1 MILLHEDFVAPV
13 LGDEEISSYLYDSN
27 ELSEILNSVLYTL
40 ELCRDNN
47 IFFEDE
53 TEKIEE
59 MLEMPREDIIVL
71 IPGKNISSVALGKI
85 SEVFTSKETVFMST
99 LYLPVGIAV
108 CPYTFISLILCSGIS
123 WERPLSLSSIVS
135 QKSSPSME
143 SFPIV

>member
-1 MILLHEDFVAPV
+1 MIYKNF
-13 LGDEEISSYLYDSN
+13 SYKKGNAFIDHMRN
-27 ELSEILNSVLYTL
+27 NSVLYTL

-85 SEVFTSKETVFMST
+85 SEVFTSKESVT
-99 LYLPVGIAV
+99 L
-108 CPYTFISLILCSGIS
+108 FIGKILVYHGRYSLNIIS
-123 WERPLSLSSIVS
+123 IP
-135 QKSSPSME
+135 
-143 SFPIV
+143 

>member
-1 MILLHEDFVAPV
+1 MIYKNF
-13 LGDEEISSYLYDSN
+13 SYKKGNAFIDHMKN
-27 ELSEILNSVLYTL
+27 NSVLYTL

-85 SEVFTSKETVFMST
+85 SEVFTSKESVLIRPIGLFYGMRVDIEEITTKSLWMKMPNFLFDTALFISWQSLTRVMRKTGINDLSF
-99 LYLPVGIAV
+99 YLP
-108 CPYTFISLILCSGIS
+108 
-123 WERPLSLSSIVS
+123 
-135 QKSSPSME
+135 
-143 SFPIV
+143 